1 MTRSETHYFWF
12 SGRVSLCFSFEN
24 EFKFQIV
31 LYHSHEKELAI
42 SAFPILTLIELRLN
56 FQFHI

>member
-1 MTRSETHYFWF
+1 MRETHYFWF

-31 LYHSHEKELAI
+31 LLTCRGFADEMEKFRGNLGRVKI
-42 SAFPILTLIELRLN
+42 NRK
-56 FQFHI
+56 